1 MARARRRFTTF
12 NLSFLDIMSCGF
24 GAVVLVFLIIDH
36 AIEREA
42 DAINADLL
50 SEVSLLEEDIREGQ
64 AGLVKLKNTLD
75 TVSLDVVTAEG
86 RADRIR
92 KEIDEINALL
102 AALDEDGASKES
114 IIDTLKGELS
124 QLESEVER
132 LRATAEKNAG
142 KSARD
147 FVGDGNRQYL
157 TGMNLGGRRIL
168 ILLDASASMLDHR
181 IVNIIRLRNMSEQVQ
196 AQAPKW
202 RRATN
207 TVRWLTAQLPPSSQY
222 QVVYFNTEAKAALPE
237 TEGQWLDV
245 SNRSQLE
252 AVGDAVT
259 KLLPSGGSS
268 LHAAFDAMDKLP
280 LRPDNIFIITDGL
293 PTQGDKKPKAT
304 TISGA
309 DREKLFREAV
319 KKLPKGVPI
328 NTILAP
334 MEGDPMAAAY
344 YWQLALGTQGSFIS
358 PSKDWP

>member
-36 AIEREA
+36 AMEREA

-50 SEVSLLEEDIREGQ
+50 SEVSLLEEDIREGE
-64 AGLVKLKNTLD
+64 AGLVKLKNALD
-75 TVSLDVVTAEG
+75 TVTLEVVTAEG

-92 KEIDEINALL
+92 KDIEAINALL
-102 AALDEDGASKES
+102 AALDEDGASKDS
-114 IIDTLKGELS
+114 LIDTLKGELS

-147 FVGDGNRQYL
+147 YVGDGNRQYL

-202 RRATN
+202 RRATD

-222 QVVYFNTEAKAALPE
+222 QVIYFNTVAKTALPD

-245 SNRSQLE
+245 SNRGQLE

-268 LHAAFDAMDKLP
+268 LHVAFDAMNNLP

-293 PTQGDKKPKAT
+293 PTQGDKKPRNS

-309 DREKLFREAV
+309 EREKLFREAV
-319 KKLPKGVPI
+319 KKLPKDVPI

-334 MEGDPMAAAY
+334 MEGDPMAAAF
-344 YWQLALGTQGSFIS
+344 YWQLALGTRGSFIS